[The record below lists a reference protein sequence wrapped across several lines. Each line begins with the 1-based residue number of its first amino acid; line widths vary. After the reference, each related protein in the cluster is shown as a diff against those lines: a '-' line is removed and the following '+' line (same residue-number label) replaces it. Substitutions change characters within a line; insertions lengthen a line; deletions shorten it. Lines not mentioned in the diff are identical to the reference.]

1 MDRSTLLRRNALFAL
16 FFLPG
21 LGIASWVTRTPDVR
35 DLLGASTAEMGLVL
49 FGLSVGS
56 MIGVLSSGVLVA
68 RFGARPVVAV
78 GTLSVALS
86 LVVIG
91 GGAAMSQS
99 LVVAAGLCLFG
110 LGMGGGE
117 IALNIEGADVER
129 LLGRP
134 IMPLLHGFFSLG
146 TVAGATAGIVFT
158 AVDFSV
164 VLHLLAGGVVTLVVL
179 AATVRHLPAGV
190 GKQIR
195 APRAGAEPAAAPRAA
210 VWKDRPLLLI
220 GAIVLAM
227 AFAEGAAND
236 WLPLVMVDGHGFDAA
251 LGSAV
256 FAVFAASMTV
266 GRFAGGYFL
275 RRYGRVT
282 VMRASAVA
290 GGLGLAAVI
299 FADHQ
304 VLAAAAVVLWGLGA
318 SLGFP
323 VALSA
328 AGDSD
333 ENAAARVSL
342 VATVGYVAFLV
353 GPPLLGLLG
362 EHYGLRN
369 ALIAVL
375 VCVAAAALL
384 APAVGTR
391 TTAAAGVT
399 SPTDR
404 SAGPA
409 RR

>member
-1 MDRSTLLRRNALFAL
+1 MDRSARLRRNALFVL

-56 MIGVLSSGVLVA
+56 MIGVLSSGALVA
-68 RFGARPVVAV
+68 RYGARPVVAV
-78 GTLSVALS
+78 GTLLVALS

-99 LVVAAGLCLFG
+99 LVVAAGLGLFG

-117 IALNIEGADVER
+117 IALNIEGADIER

-164 VLHLLAGGVVTLVVL
+164 VVHLLAGGVLTLVAL
-179 AATVRHLPAGV
+179 AATLRHVPAGV
-190 GKQIR
+190 GQR
-195 APRAGAEPAAAPRAA
+195 PRASRATGDAAPAAPKAA
-210 VWKDRPLLLI
+210 VWKDSKLLLI
-220 GAIVLAM
+220 GVIVLAM

-266 GRFAGGYFL
+266 GRFAGGWFL
-275 RRYGRVT
+275 RRYGRVA

-299 FADHQ
+299 FADSQ

-328 AGDSD
+328 AGDSE

-375 VCVAAAALL
+375 VCVAAASLL

-391 TTAAAGVT
+391 TPATADAGT
-399 SPTDR
+399 
-404 SAGPA
+404 
-409 RR
+409 